1 MKNVLF
7 IGNSYTFF
15 SDMPHAIFAPMAQQA
30 GYPCTVTAVTHGGYF
45 LYQFADPEN
54 EEGKRLRET
63 IAGKYYDAVILQDHS
78 VGPIFKRDEFER
90 AVGDLIALLD
100 GQADQFVL
108 YATWGRHPDSPDLA
122 RFGLTHPEM
131 TEKLS
136 KAYNEVG
143 TRYGIK
149 VAEVGKAFAE
159 RRAAHPEDELYDP
172 DRTHPSKL
180 GSTVAAETIL
190 REIMGA

>member
-15 SDMPHAIFAPMAQQA
+15 SDMPDAIFAPMAQQA
-30 GYPCTVTAVTHGGYF
+30 GYPCAVTAVTHGGYF

-54 EEGKRLRET
+54 DEGKRLRET
-63 IAGKYYDAVILQDHS
+63 IAGNHYDAVVLQDHS
-78 VGPIFKRDEFER
+78 VGPIFKRDEFEK

-122 RFGLTHPEM
+122 RFGLTNPEM

-159 RRAAHPEDELYDP
+159 RRTAHPEDELYDP

-190 REIMGA
+190 REIMRT

>member
-1 MKNVLF
+1 MKNILF

-15 SDMPHAIFAPMAQQA
+15 SDMPASIFAPMAEKA
-30 GYPCTVTAVTHGGYF
+30 GYLCTVTAVTHGGYHLF
-45 LYQFADPEN
+45 QFADPEN

-63 IAGKYYDAVILQDHS
+63 IAGQHYDAVVLQDHS
-78 VGPIFKRDEFER
+78 VGPIFHRAEFEQ
-90 AVGDLIALLD
+90 AVGDLRALLD

-122 RFGLTHPEM
+122 RFGLTNPEM

-136 KAYNEVG
+136 IAYNEVG
-143 TRYGIK
+143 ARYGIK
-149 VAEVGKAFAE
+149 VAEVGKAFAA
-159 RRAAHPEDELYDP
+159 RRAANPEEDLYDP

-180 GSTVAAETIL
+180 GSTVAAQTIL
-190 REIMGA
+190 RVIMGD